1 MMTLSTII
9 SQPVWILVTLIGL
22 ADFLIF
28 LWCIILIRR
37 NRNSQNGAEEAEDFE
52 FLPEPAAQPAVFQQN
67 LTCMQID
74 AVFDGLVAL
83 IETERVKLKTMM
95 HPMTAPT
102 MPEPASPPDPP
113 DDQVDVN
120 ESTLDFSQ
128 RPAPALTLDE
138 QITRFAASGKKPAA
152 IAIQLGISLAEVNLA
167 MRMHAGERSLA
178 GHKLEAVA

>member
-1 MMTLSTII
+1 MMTLSTTIF
-9 SQPVWILVTLIGL
+9 QPVWILVTLIGL

-37 NRNSQNGAEEAEDFE
+37 NRNRRNNAVATEDFE
-52 FLPEPAAQPAVFQQN
+52 FLSEPAAQPAVFRQN

-95 HPMTAPT
+95 HPMTAPL
-102 MPEPASPPDPP
+102 MPELASPPDPP
-113 DDQVDVN
+113 DDQVGVN
-120 ESTLDFSQ
+120 ESTLNFSQ
-128 RPAPALTLDE
+128 RPAPTLDE

-152 IAIQLGISLAEVNLA
+152 IASQLGISLAEVNLA
-167 MRMHAGERSLA
+167 MRMHAGERSPA